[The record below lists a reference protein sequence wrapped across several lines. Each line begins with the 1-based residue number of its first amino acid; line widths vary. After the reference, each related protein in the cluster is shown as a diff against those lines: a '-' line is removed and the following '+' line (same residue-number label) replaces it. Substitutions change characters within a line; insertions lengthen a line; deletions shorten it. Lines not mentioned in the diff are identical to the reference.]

1 MKQWQQIAMRD
12 SKVESP
18 KETCGLVVNVK
29 GKEVFFY
36 CPNMS
41 KDEDN
46 FILSPEHYAA
56 CEEQGQI
63 VAIFHSHPKG
73 SSEPSDADKISC
85 EASKLPWYIYSPLEN
100 TWSQIRPNGYKPKLY
115 GRPWIWGLTD
125 CYTFIRDWYKDVKNI
140 TLKDYQRSLT
150 AEEFLE
156 NPLFESYAWRTG
168 FRELRHNESPE
179 KGDVYLMKLLHP
191 KPSHVAVY
199 VGHGN
204 IAHHC
209 NERLSCI
216 EPYSEFYIKCTHKR
230 YRYVN

>member
-1 MKQWQQIAMRD
+1 MKQWQQIAIRN
-12 SKVESP
+12 SKVDSP
-18 KETCGLVVNVK
+18 RETCGLIVNRK
-29 GKEVFFY
+29 GKEIY
-36 CPNMS
+36 ISCLNIS

-46 FILSPEHYAA
+46 FIINPDQYAA
-56 CEEQGQI
+56 CEKEGQI
-63 VAIFHSHPKG
+63 IGIFHSHPKG
-73 SSEPSDADKISC
+73 SSQPSDADKISC

-100 TWSQIRPNGYKPKLY
+100 TWSEIKPSGYKPSLY

-125 CYTFIRDWYKDVKNI
+125 CYSFVRDWYKEVKNI
-140 TLKDYQRSLT
+140 NLKDYKRSLT
-150 AEEFLE
+150 PDEFLE
-156 NPLFESYAWRTG
+156 NPLFEGLACSAG
-168 FRELRHNESPE
+168 FRELQYNESPE

-216 EPYSEFYIKCTHKR
+216 EPYTEFYIRCTHRR